1 MCIRDSG
8 KTGFPVMQLVLNVF
22 PWVFL
27 IAVFGVPVG
36 RWVWV
41 RLVPTDV
48 GVGTVRTYRGVFQGQ
63 GVVGNFLC
71 VTGRRFLWMCGVRE
85 GWWLRFSEG
94 YELPWSA
101 GF

>member
-48 GVGTVRTYRGVFQGQ
+48 GVGTVRTYRGVYHAHWE
-63 GVVGNFLC
+63 VGNF
-71 VTGRRFLWMCGVRE
+71 VFDTGRRFLWLWPVRE
-85 GWWLRFSEG
+85 RWRLRFPEG

-101 GF
+101 RF